1 MSDIEARAR
10 AALAEPTKRMWR
22 KIRNVLPLRPSEPF
36 RVGVRRWLRQ
46 ARLLPQFE
54 DPAECPVC
62 GTVVESFLPSGLQRV
77 VPDRMCPTCTSLE
90 RHRAVWLYF
99 QQRTNLFT
107 EPLRMLD
114 VAPDRA
120 FGPRFAELPNVCY
133 LSADLAS
140 PKAMIRLDLTDAPHP
155 DASFDVIYVSH
166 VLEHIP
172 DDRRAMREIYRILR
186 PGGWAVLLV
195 PMFGATTREDPTVVD
210 PAERERLFGQDNHV
224 RMYGHDGEYERR
236 LGEAGFDVTADHF
249 VADLDPALVRR
260 YRLQADELI
269 HLCSKPA

>member
-1 MSDIEARAR
+1 MNENAVRVRQTVTDSS
-10 AALAEPTKRMWR
+10 KRVWR
-22 KIRNVLPLRPSEPF
+22 KVRKLLPLRPSEPF
-36 RVGVRRWLRQ
+36 RVGVRRWLRE
-46 ARLLPQFE
+46 AHLLPQFK

-62 GTVVESFLPSGLQRV
+62 GTVVEAFLPSGLQRV

-99 QQRTNLFT
+99 RQRTDLFT
-107 EPLRMLD
+107 APHRLLD

-120 FGPRFAELPNVCY
+120 FGPRLAALPNVDY
-133 LSADLAS
+133 LSADLVS
-140 PKAMIRLDLTDAPHP
+140 PKAMIRLDLTQIPHP

-172 DDRRAMREIYRILR
+172 DDRRAMREIHRVLK

-236 LGEAGFDVTADHF
+236 LREAGFDVTAEHF
-249 VADLDPALVRR
+249 VAELDPTLVRR
-260 YRLQADELI
+260 YRLQTDELI
-269 HLCSKPA
+269 HLCAKPA